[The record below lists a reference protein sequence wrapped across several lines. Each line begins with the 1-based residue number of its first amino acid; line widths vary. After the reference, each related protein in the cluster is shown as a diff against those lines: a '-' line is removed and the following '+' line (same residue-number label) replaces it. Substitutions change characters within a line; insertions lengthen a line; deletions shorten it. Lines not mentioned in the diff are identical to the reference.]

1 VLKNFYIT
9 DDYNHKSFKMK
20 KLTISFFLG
29 FLTFSIVGSIAA
41 FLFYLPE
48 FAALHN
54 ANPSAINESPE
65 PVSGTILGIV
75 QLIVLVVLMDKLKIN
90 SIKNGAVLGAVFSG
104 LLWLMIDLQ
113 MVSLTSIFN
122 YDFLVIDVV
131 ISTVLGLIGGAVIA
145 WSQKKYS

>member
-1 VLKNFYIT
+1 
-9 DDYNHKSFKMK
+9 MK

-29 FLTFSIVGSIAA
+29 FLTFSIIGSVAA

-54 ANPSAINESPE
+54 AYPSAVNENPE
-65 PVSGTILGIV
+65 PVSGTLLGII
-75 QLIVLVVLMDKLKIN
+75 QLIVLVVLMDKLKID

-104 LLWLMIDLQ
+104 LLMIDLQ

-122 YDFLVIDVV
+122 YDFLVVDVV

>member
-1 VLKNFYIT
+1 
-9 DDYNHKSFKMK
+9 MK

-29 FLTFSIVGSIAA
+29 FLTFSIIGSVAA

-54 ANPSAINESPE
+54 AYPSAVNENPE
-65 PVSGTILGIV
+65 PVSGTLLGII
-75 QLIVLVVLMDKLKIN
+75 QLIVLVVLMDKLKID
-90 SIKNGAVLGAVFSG
+90 SVKNGAILGAVFSG
-104 LLWLMIDLQ
+104 FLWLMVDLQ

-122 YDFLVIDVV
+122 YDFLVVDVV